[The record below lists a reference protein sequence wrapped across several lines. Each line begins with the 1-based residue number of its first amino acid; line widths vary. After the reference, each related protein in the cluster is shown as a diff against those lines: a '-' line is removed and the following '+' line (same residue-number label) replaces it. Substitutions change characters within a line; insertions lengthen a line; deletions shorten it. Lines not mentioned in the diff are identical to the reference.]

1 MTRSTRAE
9 QTYPERPPVIDCPI
23 CSLSTILMSTRL
35 PGASLGQLDSIVCTR
50 RLVRRGETL
59 FRAGDTFKSV
69 YAVRVGCFKTIIFRD
84 DREQVTGFHIAG
96 EPLGLDGV
104 YAGRQNCDAVA
115 LEDSQVCVIPYD
127 LLENLCYDFK
137 AVQQHVHHMMSG
149 EIVRGAHLMML
160 LGTMTAE
167 QRVATFLIN
176 LSSRMK
182 ARGYSAAEFNLR
194 MTREE
199 IGSYLGLKLET
210 VSRMFSKLQRDGVIV
225 MKGRQVKILDS
236 GKLAEL

>member
-1 MTRSTRAE
+1 MPCSTCVEKPNLDR
-9 QTYPERPPVIDCPI
+9 RPVTDCPI
-23 CSLSTILMSTRL
+23 CLLQTTPHAALDPSQSL
-35 PGASLGQLDSIVCTR
+35 VCIS

-59 FRAGDTFKSV
+59 FRAGDTFKSL

-84 DREQVTGFHIAG
+84 DHEQVTGFHIAG

-104 YAGRQNCDAVA
+104 YSGKQNCDAVA

-127 LLENLCYDFK
+127 LLENLCHGVK
-137 AVQQHVHHMMSG
+137 SIQQHVHQMMSG
-149 EIVRGAHLMML
+149 EIVRGTHLAMM
-160 LGTMTAE
+160 LGTMSAE
-167 QRVATFLIN
+167 QRVATFLTN
-176 LSSRMK
+176 MSSRMK

-210 VSRMFSKLQRDGVIV
+210 VSRMFSKLQRNGMVV
-225 MKGRQVKILDS
+225 MS
-236 GKLAEL
+236 GKLVKIIDSGRLSEL